1 MDMKDLQ
8 QIAQLLDEK
17 LKPVKDELKE
27 HGIMLK
33 EHGEML
39 KKHGKVLES
48 HGKILRSLKK
58 DQETMLAML
67 DKEQMSQRKRLTK
80 LEEHVGL
87 PSIS

>member
-1 MDMKDLQ
+1 MKDLQ

-17 LKPVKDELKE
+17 LNPLKDE
-27 HGIMLK
+27 LK

-39 KKHGKVLES
+39 KKHGKVLED
-48 HGKILRSLKK
+48 HGKLLRSLKK

-67 DKEQMSQRKRLTK
+67 DREQMSQRKRLTK
-80 LEEHVGL
+80 LEEHVGF